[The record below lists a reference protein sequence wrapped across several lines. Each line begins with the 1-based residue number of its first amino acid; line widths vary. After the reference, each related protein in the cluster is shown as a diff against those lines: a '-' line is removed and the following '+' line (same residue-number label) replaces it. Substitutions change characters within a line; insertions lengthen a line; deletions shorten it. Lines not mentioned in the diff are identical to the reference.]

1 MGCDDV
7 RKKSS
12 GNGPASGKKGR
23 GNGPASGD
31 TWVVRAI
38 RTGCLGSC
46 DPQRATIRLYGS
58 ITNFQSSFRN
68 WRKYYTTQKFFK
80 KKIMSLVTILDSGV

>member
-23 GNGPASGD
+23 GNGPASG
-31 TWVVRAI
+31 
-38 RTGCLGSC
+38 
-46 DPQRATIRLYGS
+46 
-58 ITNFQSSFRN
+58 
-68 WRKYYTTQKFFK
+68 
-80 KKIMSLVTILDSGV
+80 